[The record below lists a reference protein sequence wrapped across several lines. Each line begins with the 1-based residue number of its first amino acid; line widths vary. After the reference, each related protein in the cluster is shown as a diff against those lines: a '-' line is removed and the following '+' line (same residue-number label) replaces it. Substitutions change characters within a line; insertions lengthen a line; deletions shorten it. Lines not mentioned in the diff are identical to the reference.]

1 MNYILRKIILK
12 LGCFLIVELYLS
24 WLGLDDLADYSEFIF
39 EKNLTVVSTSQSL
52 IMNCC
57 SYLEKGTSYLGQMR
71 SLNLIEV
78 T

>member
-39 EKNLTVVSTSQSL
+39 EKNFTVVSTTPSF
-52 IMNCC
+52 IINCC
-57 SYLEKGTSYLGQMR
+57 SNFEQETNYLEQLR